1 MALTRGS
8 KMWVDERQQRIME
21 IIATIGR
28 VEADA
33 VAAQLRVSRE
43 TIRRDLMLLERDGRI
58 RRVHG
63 GAVRA
68 DPPPERPFRTRKRI
82 QMDAKR
88 RIGRAAAALIRPG
101 MSCFVDAGTT
111 TAIFSESLV
120 FVPDVLVI
128 TNSIEV
134 AVNLRTANGNADVVL
149 LGGRM
154 AIDVPATHGELT
166 IAEIGR
172 HRVDL
177 AILSPVAVHP
187 VEGVTYHELS
197 EAAVARAM
205 IQGAARTMLL
215 ADHTKLGRV
224 SRAVVCRCEEIDTL
238 VTDGPEDQVEDFR
251 SVGLSTVQIAS

>member
-1 MALTRGS
+1 
-8 KMWVDERQQRIME
+8 MWVDERQQRIMD
-21 IIATIGR
+21 IITTVGR

-43 TIRRDLMLLERDGRI
+43 TIRRDLMLLERDGRV

-68 DPPPERPFRTRKRI
+68 DPPPERPFRTRKRT
-82 QMDAKR
+82 QMEAKR
-88 RIGRAAAALIRPG
+88 RIGRAAAALIQPG
-101 MSCFVDAGTT
+101 MSCFIDAGTT
-111 TAIFSESLV
+111 TAIFSESLASV
-120 FVPDVLVI
+120 SDILVI

-134 AVNLRTANGNADVVL
+134 AVTLRSANVNADIVL

-154 AIDVPATHGELT
+154 GIEVPATHGEMT
-166 IAEIGR
+166 IAEIAR

-177 AILSPVAVHP
+177 AILSPVAIHP

-205 IQGAARTMLL
+205 IRSAARTMLL
-215 ADHTKLGRV
+215 ADHTKLGRI
-224 SRAVVCRCEEIDTL
+224 SRAVVCRCEDLDTL
-238 VTDGPEDQVEDFR
+238 VTDGPEDRVEDFQA
-251 SVGLSTVQIAS
+251 VGISTVRIAG

>member
-1 MALTRGS
+1 MVFIRGS
-8 KMWVDERQQRIME
+8 AMWVDERQQRIME

-68 DPPPERPFRTRKRI
+68 DPPPERPFRSRKRT

-88 RIGRAAAALIRPG
+88 RIGRAAASLVQPG

-111 TAIFSESLV
+111 TAIFSESLASIS
-120 FVPDVLVI
+120 DVLVI

-134 AVNLRTANGNADVVL
+134 AVNLRAGNANANVLL

-154 AIDVPATHGELT
+154 AVDVPATHGELT
-166 IAEIGR
+166 IAEIAR

-187 VEGVTYHELS
+187 IEGVTYHELS

-205 IQGAARTMLL
+205 IRSAART
-215 ADHTKLGRV
+215 
-224 SRAVVCRCEEIDTL
+224 TL
-238 VTDGPEDQVEDFR
+238 VTDGPEDLVEEFQ
-251 SVGLSTVQIAS
+251 SAGIATVRIVD

>member
-1 MALTRGS
+1 
-8 KMWVDERQQRIME
+8 MWVDERQQRIME
-21 IIATIGR
+21 IITTIGR
-28 VEADA
+28 VEADT

-43 TIRRDLMLLERDGRI
+43 TIRRDLMLLERDGRV

-68 DPPPERPFRTRKRI
+68 DPPPERPFRTRRRT

-88 RIGRAAAALIRPG
+88 RIGRAAATLIRPG

-111 TAIFSESLV
+111 TAILAESLASIA
-120 FVPDVLVI
+120 DVLVI

-134 AVNLRTANGNADVVL
+134 AVNLRSGNANADVVL

-166 IAEIGR
+166 IAEIAR

-205 IQGAARTMLL
+205 MQSAARTMLL

-224 SRAVVCRCEEIDTL
+224 SRAVVCRCEDLDTL
-238 VTDGPEDQVEDFR
+238 VTDGPEDRVADFR
-251 SVGLSTVQIAS
+251 SAGIVTVLIAS

>member
-1 MALTRGS
+1 
-8 KMWVDERQQRIME
+8 MWVDERQQRIMD

-43 TIRRDLMLLERDGRI
+43 TVRRDLMLLERDGRV

-68 DPPPERPFRTRKRI
+68 DPPPERPFRTRKRV

-88 RIGRAAAALIRPG
+88 RIGRAAAALIQPG
-101 MSCFVDAGTT
+101 MSCFIDAGTT
-111 TAIFSESLV
+111 TASFSESLAAID
-120 FVPDVLVI
+120 DVLVI

-134 AVNLRTANGNADVVL
+134 AVNLRAANAHADVVL

-154 AIDVPATHGELT
+154 AVDVPATQGELT

-172 HRVDL
+172 HRADI
-177 AILSPVAVHP
+177 AILSPVAIDLL
-187 VEGVTYHELS
+187 EGVTYHALS
-197 EAAVARAM
+197 EAAIARAM
-205 IQGAARTMLL
+205 IQGAARIMLL
-215 ADHTKLGRV
+215 ADHTKLGRI
-224 SRAVVCRCEEIDTL
+224 SRAVVCRCVDLDTL
-238 VTDGPEDQVEDFR
+238 ITDAPEEAVEAYR
-251 SVGLSTVQIAS
+251 AAGVPVVLRAN

>member
-1 MALTRGS
+1 
-8 KMWVDERQQRIME
+8 MWVDERQQRIME

-43 TIRRDLMLLERDGRI
+43 TIRRDLMLLERDGRV

-68 DPPPERPFRTRKRI
+68 DPPPERPFRSRKRT
-82 QMDAKR
+82 QMEAKR
-88 RIGRAAAALIRPG
+88 RIGRTAASMVQPG
-101 MSCFVDAGTT
+101 MSCFIDAGTT
-111 TAIFSESLV
+111 TAIFSEFLV
-120 FVPDVLVI
+120 SVGDVLVI

-134 AVNLRTANGNADVVL
+134 AVNLRSGNANADVVL

-154 AIDVPATHGELT
+154 AVDVPATHGELT
-166 IAEIGR
+166 IAEIAR

-187 VEGVTYHELS
+187 LAGVTYHELS

-205 IQGAARTMLL
+205 IQSAAQTMLL

-224 SRAVVCRCEEIDTL
+224 SRAVVCRCEDLDTL
-238 VTDGPEDQVEDFR
+238 VTDGPEDRVKELR
-251 SVGLSTVQIAS
+251 SVGISAIRIAS

>member
-1 MALTRGS
+1 
-8 KMWVDERQQRIME
+8 MWVDERQQRIME

-33 VAAQLRVSRE
+33 MAAQLRVSRE
-43 TIRRDLMLLERDGRI
+43 TIRRDLMLLERDGRL

-68 DPPPERPFRTRKRI
+68 DPPPERPFRSRKRI
-82 QMDAKR
+82 QMEAKR
-88 RIGRAAAALIRPG
+88 RIGRTAASMVQPG
-101 MSCFVDAGTT
+101 MSCFIDAGTT
-111 TAIFSESLV
+111 TAIFSEFLASIK
-120 FVPDVLVI
+120 DVLVI

-134 AVNLRTANGNADVVL
+134 AVNLRSGNANADVVL

-154 AIDVPATHGELT
+154 AVDVPATHGELT
-166 IAEIGR
+166 IAEISR

-205 IQGAARTMLL
+205 IQSAAQTMLL
-215 ADHTKLGRV
+215 ADHTKLGCV
-224 SRAVVCRCEEIDTL
+224 GRAVVCRCEDLDIM
-238 VTDGPEDQVEDFR
+238 VTDGPEDRVEEFQ
-251 SVGLSTVQIAS
+251 SVGISAIRIAS

>member
-1 MALTRGS
+1 
-8 KMWVDERQQRIME
+8 MWVDERQQRIME

-68 DPPPERPFRTRKRI
+68 DPPPERPFRSRKRT

-88 RIGRAAAALIRPG
+88 RIGRAAASLVQPG

-111 TAIFSESLV
+111 TAIFSESLASIS
-120 FVPDVLVI
+120 DVLVI

-134 AVNLRTANGNADVVL
+134 AVNLRAGNANANVLL

-154 AIDVPATHGELT
+154 AVDVPATHGELT
-166 IAEIGR
+166 IAEIAR

-187 VEGVTYHELS
+187 IEGVTYHELS

-205 IQGAARTMLL
+205 IRSAARTMLL

-224 SRAVVCRCEEIDTL
+224 SRAVVCRCEDLDTL
-238 VTDGPEDQVEDFR
+238 VTDGPEDLVEEFQ
-251 SVGLSTVQIAS
+251 SAGIATVRIVD